1 MNEWQASPKQ
11 KRECSAAES
20 VTSPLVSPWLWGG
33 QVGKAKTGENPKLR
47 TRWES
52 LNYSGALASAVPL
65 WKGCDLPLPLF
76 GQQLPEP
83 GSSLYRRSLILPAA
97 RPPFQGGSLPPLPH
111 SHRFPG
117 HTSTLLIPPHVRD
130 ANAGSSTP
138 PPPSNTLSHSLSWSH
153 CPQHSLVICNSIFKA
168 PIVFCRDFCQ
178 TAYQHVIIACLHV
191 SLPAYPQR
199 SLKTAFL
206 VLQVPCLRT
215 AWHITGAQCMFP
227 RWMSHILFIALSPIC
242 FILL

>member
-11 KRECSAAES
+11 KWGCSAAES

-33 QVGKAKTGENPKLR
+33 PVGKAKTGENPKLR

-52 LNYSGALASAVPL
+52 LNYSGALVSAVPPSERL
-65 WKGCDLPLPLF
+65 WSPPALVW
-76 GQQLPEP
+76 
-83 GSSLYRRSLILPAA
+83 PAA
-97 RPPFQGGSLPPLPH
+97 PWAWELPSQEESDAASRPPTFPGWLPPPLPH
-111 SHRFPG
+111 SHLLPG
-117 HTSTLLIPPHVRD
+117 HTSTLLIPPHMRAVY
-130 ANAGSSTP
+130 AGSSTP
-138 PPPSNTLSHSLSWSH
+138 PPPSNTLSHSLSWSP

-168 PIVFCRDFCQ
+168 PIAFCRDFCQ

-206 VLQVPCLRT
+206 VLRVPCLAHFMAHHRGSM
-215 AWHITGAQCMFP
+215 HV
-227 RWMSHILFIALSPIC
+227 S
-242 FILL
+242 